1 MPENI
6 EDIEE
11 FWNVIRLERINI
23 KPIEEDSGPESVIN
37 DAIAE
42 VVKNF
47 PGILYSKCDQVLDR
61 LSNPADPNSKGLF
74 VNNITLILTEFSREL
89 LRALMVEQR
98 KKDSSVLIQLFLEVP
113 SMPAIEV
120 KGFLRTLPRTLIDRI
135 LERLIDN
142 NGSRGTGLQAL
153 LTLEALYRDSDLD
166 HDYELERDSNGKLVI
181 SFQLDRH
188 RNDGPV
194 SFRLRELFTI

>member
-1 MPENI
+1 MPKNI

-98 KKDSSVLIQLFLEVP
+98 KKDR
-113 SMPAIEV
+113 A
-120 KGFLRTLPRTLIDRI
+120 
-135 LERLIDN
+135 
-142 NGSRGTGLQAL
+142 
-153 LTLEALYRDSDLD
+153 Y
-166 HDYELERDSNGKLVI
+166 
-181 SFQLDRH
+181 
-188 RNDGPV
+188 
-194 SFRLRELFTI
+194 